1 MRLTRFRA
9 TFEKRAPGLA
19 RIYRLLRDELQA
31 SRTPMAR
38 MPEGFWLAGDETMR
52 RGTFEP
58 EERRI
63 IAREL
68 RNADVFVDIGANIGY
83 YACLARAGGVQVVA
97 IEPLPLNLKSLFRA
111 LETNQWDDVE
121 TWPVAVAERPGSLP
135 LWGANTGA
143 SLVPG
148 WAGSSLQYRQMV
160 PVTTLDT
167 LLDRR
172 FEGKRLLVKMDIEG
186 AEYRALLGGTSLLE
200 RDPHPVWLVEITLDM
215 HHPTA
220 NQHFSDTFALF
231 LDRGYRVFAANEEET
246 PISREEIAAWQRQG
260 RCGADVHNWLF
271 VHPSA
276 TVNPTGS
283 GR

>member
-1 MRLTRFRA
+1 MRLTYFR
-9 TFEKRAPGLA
+9 TTLEKLAPGLA
-19 RIYRLLRDELQA
+19 RIYRLFRDELQA
-31 SRTPMAR
+31 SRTPMTR
-38 MPEGFWLAGDETMR
+38 MPEGFWLADNATMR
-52 RGTFEP
+52 RGEFEP
-58 EERRI
+58 QERRI

-68 RNADVFVDIGANIGY
+68 RNADVFVDIGANVGY
-83 YACLARAGGVQVVA
+83 YTCLTRAGGLHVVA

-135 LWGANTGA
+135 MWGASTGA

-148 WAGSSLQYRQMV
+148 WAGTSLQYRQVV

-172 FEGKRLLVKMDIEG
+172 FEGQRLLVKMDVEG
-186 AEYRALLGGTSLLE
+186 AEYRALLGGISLLK
-200 RDPHPVWLVEITLDM
+200 RDPHPVWLVEITLEM

-220 NQHFSDTFALF
+220 NRHFSDTFDLF
-231 LDRGYRVFAANEEET
+231 FDHGYRVFAADEHET
-246 PISREEIAAWQRQG
+246 PISREKIVSWQSQG
-260 RCGADVHNWLF
+260 RCDTGVHNWLF
-271 VHPSA
+271 VHASSPMR
-276 TVNPTGS
+276 S

>member
-1 MRLTRFRA
+1 MRLTYLRA
-9 TFEKRAPGLA
+9 TFEKHTPGLA
-19 RIYRLLRDELQA
+19 RIYRLLRDEWQA

-52 RGTFEP
+52 LGKFEP
-58 EERRI
+58 QERRI

-83 YACLARAGGVQVVA
+83 YTCLTRAGGLHVVA

-135 LWGANTGA
+135 MWGASTGA

-148 WAGSSLQYRQMV
+148 WAGSSLQYRQIV
-160 PVTTLDT
+160 PATTLDT
-167 LLDRR
+167 LFDRR
-172 FEGKRLLVKMDIEG
+172 FEGQRLLVKMDIEG
-186 AEYRALLGGTSLLE
+186 AEYGALLGGTSLLK

-220 NQHFSDTFALF
+220 NRHFGDTFALF
-231 LDRGYRVFAANEEET
+231 LDHGYRVFAADEDET
-246 PISREEIAAWQRQG
+246 PISREEIASWQSQG
-260 RCGADVHNWLF
+260 RCDAGVHNWLF
-271 VHPSA
+271 VHPSSL
-276 TVNPTGS
+276 TGS
-283 GR
+283 GQ